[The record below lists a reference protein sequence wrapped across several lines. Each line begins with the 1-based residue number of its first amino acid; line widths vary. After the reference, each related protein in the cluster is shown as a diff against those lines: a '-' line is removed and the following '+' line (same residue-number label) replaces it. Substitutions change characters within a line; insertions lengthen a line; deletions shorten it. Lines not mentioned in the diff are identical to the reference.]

1 MKRLIFLSLTP
12 LLLSAG
18 NLVNL
23 LELAEQNHQIEASKH
38 YLEAAKAK
46 ESSVTSSYLPSI
58 TIGGNYIENSE
69 HNVFSYTRNT
79 TGYAKASLVLYDG
92 GKREALM
99 DQQEAQVKSASY
111 ALAATHENVFLNIIN
126 QYYSYLNMLSLE
138 ESTLQKIEQLEAE
151 QYRLKQYFSVGSAT
165 ADEVQRIISS
175 VEQAKVDLI
184 DIKNNLAMILNA
196 LEYLVGTRVEVEAG
210 SSIAFHIPKEPQTR
224 QDILAL
230 EENVNSARADVD
242 VAKSP
247 YLPTIAI
254 EDTYSHYDYN
264 KEYTMGLDKQN
275 TVMLSLQWKIFDF
288 GATSSTK
295 EAAHRNFLA
304 KSSELAYEKSRAKA
318 SLNNAQNSYKSA
330 LLKIDAA
337 KSRLRAADMTYDL
350 VRKKFQMGIVNNVS
364 YLDALSE
371 KYSAKAGLQSA
382 LNDLEYQK
390 AVVLYEMGKEIKGA
404 IQ

>member
-1 MKRLIFLSLTP
+1 MKKFLFLSIAP

-18 NLVNL
+18 NLATL
-23 LELAEQNHQIEASKH
+23 LELAEQNEQIKASEH

-46 ESSVTSSYLPSI
+46 ESSVTSNYLPSLS
-58 TIGGNYIENSE
+58 IGGNYIENSQ
-69 HNVFSYTRNT
+69 NNQFMYKRNET
-79 TGYAKASLVLYDG
+79 AYAKASLILYDG

-99 DQQEAQVKSASY
+99 DQQEAQVKSASH
-111 ALAATHENVFLNIIN
+111 ALSATHDNVFLNIIY

-138 ESTLQKIEQLEAE
+138 EATLQKMEQLEAE
-151 QYRLKQYFSVGSAT
+151 HHRLKQYFSVGSAT
-165 ADEVQRIISS
+165 ADEVQRIVSS

-184 DIKNNLAMILNA
+184 NVRNNLENILNT
-196 LEYLVGTRVEVEAG
+196 LEYLVGTRVKVEAG
-210 SSIAFHIPKEPQTR
+210 SSVIFNPSKEIETR
-224 QDILAL
+224 HDILAL
-230 EENVNSARADVD
+230 QENLNSAKAEVNI
-242 VAKSP
+242 AKAP

-254 EDTYSHYDYN
+254 EDTYSWYDYN
-264 KEYTMGLDKQN
+264 KEYTLGLDKQN

-295 EAAHRNFLA
+295 EAAHRNYLA

-318 SLNNAQNSYKSA
+318 SLSNAQNSYQSA
-330 LLKIDAA
+330 LLKTEAA
-337 KSRLRAADMTYDL
+337 KARQSAADMTYDL
-350 VRKKFQMGIVNNVS
+350 VQKKFQMGIVNNVS

-371 KYSAKAGLQSA
+371 KYSAKSGLQSA